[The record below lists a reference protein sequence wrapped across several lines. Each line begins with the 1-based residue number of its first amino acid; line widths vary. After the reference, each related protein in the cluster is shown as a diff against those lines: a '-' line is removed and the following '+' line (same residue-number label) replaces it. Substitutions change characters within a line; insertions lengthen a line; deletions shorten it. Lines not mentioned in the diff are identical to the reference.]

1 MHLRHDPTEIGDDQE
16 DPQGGNKRQDTLGVL
31 RQHITDRLVDG
42 ADDPLTD
49 DLEWT
54 RIQSYAVCDIPRESR
69 EQEHDPPGG
78 HDRGGNNEWADVK
91 HRRRKHH
98 WLPVRYSFTRR

>member
-1 MHLRHDPTEIGDDQE
+1 MHLRHNTTKIGDDQE
-16 DPQGGNKRQDTLGVL
+16 DPQGGNKWQDTLGVL
-31 RQHITDRLVDG
+31 RQHVTDRLVDD

-54 RIQSYAVCDIPRESR
+54 RIQSYAVRDPPHEPR

-78 HDRGGNNEWADVK
+78 HDRGGHHDGADVK
-91 HRRRKHH
+91 HRRRKHR
-98 WLPVRYSFTRR
+98 WLPAPYSFIRR